1 MCMNF
6 KKIVNKPLPVRCPK
20 TTLCDNN
27 AHKATCHI
35 YDQSY
40 HQAANRDM
48 DVPRE
53 TPTFFALPL
62 DLRNVIWGVHRK
74 LVFEERCRLLEE
86 LLKQARDHCHVGVHS
101 SYSPVCMPRHIVW
114 VHIDGPNGKIYCLGT
129 RDHYRY
135 GEGWAQIRDYEL
147 YDRGYLEMR
156 MDDSGG
162 TWAPLHLPHDMKI
175 EYSGRP
181 KNTEYY
187 K

>member
-1 MCMNF
+1 MSM
-6 KKIVNKPLPVRCPK
+6 ISL
-20 TTLCDNN
+20 
-27 AHKATCHI
+27 
-35 YDQSY
+35 
-40 HQAANRDM
+40 ANRDM

-62 DLRNVIWGVHRK
+62 DLRNIIWGVHRK
-74 LVFEERCRLLEE
+74 LVFEERCRLLDE

-129 RDHYRY
+129 RGHYRY
-135 GEGWAQIRDYEL
+135 GKGWAQIRDYKQ
-147 YDRGYLEMR
+147 YDRGYLEMH

-162 TWAPLHLPHDMKI
+162 TWAPLHWPHDMKI